1 VSIGKGCKLSFGSGP
16 RVESRLTAA
25 IHCRVRSKRSPT
37 RRLSASIEAMPF
49 ATREAM
55 LEGIDANEIIV
66 GAYVDNRTGGI
77 CPMLAAHR
85 SGGRANFD
93 TFARAWDQFTDAN
106 PRKPRRAS
114 RREIRALRSHLERSL
129 GGTDISGGPLGREV
143 RRVQSER
150 RRLAEA
156 EARAEGALTVE
167 RVLSEADVPADDPP
181 ASGARAC
188 PSRAARSVA

>member
-1 VSIGKGCKLSFGSGP
+1 
-16 RVESRLTAA
+16 
-25 IHCRVRSKRSPT
+25 
-37 RRLSASIEAMPF
+37 MPL

-55 LEGIDANEIIV
+55 LDGIGANEIIV

-85 SGGRANFD
+85 CGGRANFD
-93 TFARAWDQFTDAN
+93 TFARAWDQFTGAD
-106 PRKPRRAS
+106 PRKPRPAS

-129 GGTDISGGPLGREV
+129 SGADTSGAPLGQEV

-156 EARAEGALTVE
+156 EARADGALTLE
-167 RVLSEADVPADDPP
+167 RMISEACAPTPP
-181 ASGARAC
+181 APTPAPRPKAPRAVRSGA
-188 PSRAARSVA
+188 